1 MTVIRTLLTLLGIAC
16 VAWPVSITAGE
27 GESAVRQAPRT
38 LDAAAA
44 GVGVL
49 VADAAFSDIDGKV
62 GRLSEYRGKTVV
74 VLARSTTCP
83 LSKRYGPT
91 QKSLSAQFEK
101 DGIVCIVLGVGE
113 ADTVEMVRTSREK
126 TGVSGR
132 WIHDP
137 GGELARALRV
147 GTTTEAFV
155 LDGART
161 LVYRGA
167 IDDRYGFGYAL
178 AAARHHYLRDALAS
192 VAANAAPDV
201 AATTAPGCAVAAG
214 DALAAEELPTYHG
227 SVARIVDRRCVSCHR
242 PQQSAPFSLTSYKEV
257 RGHRAM
263 IADVVERRVMPP
275 WFADAAHSVPMG
287 NDLSLTER
295 ERATL
300 LEWIAGDCPEGE
312 TSDAPLP
319 IARATGWNIGRPD
332 VVIDV
337 PKTTD
342 VPADGIMQYQY
353 QTLTTSF
360 DEDKWVRAFEVQ
372 PTHPQVVHHIL
383 VFCHYPA
390 SHPRMMEQPRD
401 QNGVSGYFAA
411 MVPGQNH
418 LVFPRAS
425 GRFLPKGAR
434 LRFQIHYTPNGE
446 AVQDRPRLGLV
457 FTDGPPDH
465 EVRST
470 GIHNTRFRIPPG
482 AKRHAVRADHS
493 FRQPARLLSLT
504 PHMHLRGA
512 GFRYELVLPDGER
525 TRLLDVPRYDFNW
538 QLNYR
543 LRDPIDV
550 PAGARIDCVAW
561 FDNSADNPANP
572 DPTRRVRFG
581 EQTSEEMMI
590 GYVEWIPLASEVPP
604 ATEEEDDE

>member
-1 MTVIRTLLTLLGIAC
+1 MTAVRAFLTLLAVVC
-16 VAWPVSITAGE
+16 LAWPASLVAQE
-27 GESAVRQAPRT
+27 GGDPVRQAPRT
-38 LDAAAA
+38 LNAAEV
-44 GVGVL
+44 GVGAL
-49 VADAAFSDIDGKV
+49 VADAAFTDIDGKP
-62 GRLSEYRGKTVV
+62 GRLSDYRGKTLV

-91 QKSLSAQFEK
+91 QKALSAAFAK
-101 DGIVCIVLGVGE
+101 DGIECLVLGVGE
-113 ADTVEMVRTSREK
+113 TDSVELVRESREK
-126 TGVSGR
+126 TGVTGR
-132 WIHDP
+132 WIQAP

-178 AAARHHYLRDALAS
+178 GRARRHYLLDALDALDA
-192 VAANAAPDV
+192 VVRGGVPEV
-201 AATTAPGCAVAAG
+201 PATSAPGCVIEVGEPPAG
-214 DALAAEELPTYHG
+214 EVLPTYHG

-242 PQQSAPFSLTSYKEV
+242 PEQSAPFPLTSYKHV

-275 WFADAAHSVPMG
+275 WFADAGHSVPMG
-287 NDLSLTER
+287 NDLSLTEV

-312 TSDAPLP
+312 VADAPIP
-319 IARATGWNIGRPD
+319 IARATGWHIGEPD
-332 VVIDV
+332 VVIDA
-337 PKTTD
+337 PKPTE
-342 VPADGIMQYQY
+342 VPADGVMPYRY
-353 QTLTTSF
+353 QTLTTTF
-360 DEDKWVRAFEVQ
+360 DEDKWVQAFEVQ

-401 QNGVSGYFAA
+401 QNGISGYFAA

-418 LVFPRAS
+418 LVFPRGA
-425 GRFLPKGAR
+425 GRFLPQGAR
-434 LRFQIHYTPNGE
+434 LRFQVHYTPNGE
-446 AVQDRPRLGLV
+446 AVTDRPRLGLV
-457 FTDGPPDH
+457 FTDGPPRA

-470 GIHNTRFRIPPG
+470 GIHNIRFRIPPG
-482 AKRHAVRADHS
+482 AKRHPVTADHTFS
-493 FRQPARLLSLT
+493 EPARLLSLT

-512 GFRYELVLPDGER
+512 AFRYDLVLPGGER

-543 LRDPIDV
+543 LRDPLDV
-550 PAGARIDCVAW
+550 PAGARLDCTAW
-561 FDNSADNPANP
+561 YDNSADNPANP

-581 EQTSEEMMI
+581 EQTHDEMMI
-590 GYVEWIPLASEVPP
+590 WYVEWISLAS
-604 ATEEEDDE
+604 EEDDE